1 MLDYIIRLLIMV
13 PLVGG
18 MAFGALW
25 LWKKYQPGL
34 IGGFGA
40 QGDRALKI
48 VEALP
53 MGTFG
58 KLAIVEFDGQR
69 LLIAV
74 TRGRIEKLAEGK
86 AVPASLAGGVG
97 TGVAGG
103 IGRVR

>member
-1 MLDYIIRLLIMV
+1 MFDYIVRLLIMV

-25 LWKKYQPGL
+25 LWKKYQPGM
-34 IGGFGA
+34 IGGSGE
-40 QGDRALKI
+40 RALKI

-69 LLIAV
+69 LLIAI

-86 AVPASLAGGVG
+86 AVPASLSGVAGGVG
-97 TGVAGG
+97 
-103 IGRVR
+103 RVR

>member
-1 MLDYIIRLLIMV
+1 MFDYIVRLLIMV

-25 LWKKYQPGL
+25 LWKKYQPGM
-34 IGGFGA
+34 IGGSGE
-40 QGDRALKI
+40 RALKI

-53 MGTFG
+53 IGTFG

-69 LLIAV
+69 LLVAI

-86 AVPASLAGGVG
+86 TVPKSLAGASPAEI
-97 TGVAGG
+97 AGG
-103 IGRVR
+103 FGRVR